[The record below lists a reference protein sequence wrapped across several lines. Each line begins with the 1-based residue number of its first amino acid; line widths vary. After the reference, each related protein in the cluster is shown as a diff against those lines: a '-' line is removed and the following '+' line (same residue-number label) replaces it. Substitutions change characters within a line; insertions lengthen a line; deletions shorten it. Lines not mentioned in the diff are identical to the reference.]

1 MPSPTSRLWPPAS
14 AVNQG
19 SQACP
24 GPVHLLLC
32 VSQRGLLQFSPLCND
47 RSWADS
53 MSSGAVCVG
62 GKGQASQNV
71 RAPTIAVCFSQ
82 AAPRRRVVPHASC
95 CPSCYPSCCASCC
108 VLCVVLCVMLRAV
121 RLAERP
127 SCMLASCRCFC
138 CCGCRC
144 RPWLAAR
151 PQRPCLVPRASG
163 WFCGQGLCGGR
174 RPACYPDA
182 CSATA
187 WL

>member
-1 MPSPTSRLWPPAS
+1 MLGLRGHAKFDVPSPTSRLWPPAS

-32 VSQRGLLQFSPLCND
+32 VSRRGLLYFRPLCND
-47 RSWADS
+47 RSWAES

-62 GKGQASQNV
+62 GKGQASQNFRV
-71 RAPTIAVCFSQ
+71 PTTHARVLFSGRP
-82 AAPRRRVVPHASC
+82 ASSCHASC

-108 VLCVVLCVMLRAV
+108 VLCVVLCVVLRAV

-127 SCMLASCRCFC
+127 SCMLASCRCFW

-151 PQRPCLVPRASG
+151 PQRPCLVPRAS
-163 WFCGQGLCGGR
+163 CLMPHASC
-174 RPACYPDA
+174 PYI
-182 CSATA
+182 
-187 WL
+187 